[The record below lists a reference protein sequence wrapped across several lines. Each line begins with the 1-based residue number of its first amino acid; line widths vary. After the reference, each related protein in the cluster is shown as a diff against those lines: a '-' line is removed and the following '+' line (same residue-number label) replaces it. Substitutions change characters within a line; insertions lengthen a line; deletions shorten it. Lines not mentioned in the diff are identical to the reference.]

1 VRPSVKDLS
10 GEVER
15 QLGRMRA
22 GADVFVGESD
32 LRDRLA
38 TALREGKPLR
48 VKLGM
53 DPSTPDLHLGH
64 TITLEKLRV
73 FQELGHTPIF
83 LVGDFTARIG
93 DPTGRKK
100 TRPALD
106 AEEVRRNAATYV
118 EQVRK
123 ILDVDRAEVRYN
135 SEWMDRMS
143 PADFVRLCSRYT
155 VARLLERD
163 DLAKRHRE
171 GVPIFVHELLY
182 PLVQGYD
189 SVALEADV
197 ELGGSDQLFNLLVG
211 RELQRDYGQTPQAV
225 MTHPLLVGTD
235 GREKMSKS
243 LGNTIGLTDAP
254 ADMYGRVMS
263 IPDVL
268 MSDWIRL
275 LAAEG
280 WPQLEAAA
288 GVGSADPLASKQALA
303 ASIVERFH
311 GPRAALD
318 AADHFRRVVQRREVP
333 DDVPVVQVA
342 VSVGGTAGLLD
353 VLRTALAVPSNAEAR
368 RLIAQGAV
376 ELDGARI
383 TDPTLR
389 LEPGSHLI
397 RAGRRRVARI
407 EVDVALKIPTGNG
420 CEPPDRT

>member
-1 VRPSVKDLS
+1 
-10 GEVER
+10 
-15 QLGRMRA
+15 
-22 GADVFVGESD
+22 
-32 LRDRLA
+32 
-38 TALREGKPLR
+38 
-48 VKLGM
+48 M

-64 TITLEKLRV
+64 TITLEKLRI

-100 TRPALD
+100 TRPALEAD
-106 AEEVRRNAATYV
+106 DVRRNAATYV

-163 DLAKRHRE
+163 DFAKRHRE
-171 GVPIFVHELLY
+171 GVPISVHELLY

-189 SVALEADV
+189 SVALAADV

-211 RELQRDYGQTPQAV
+211 RELQKDYGQPPQAV

-254 ADMYGRVMS
+254 EDMYGRVMS
-263 IPDVL
+263 IPDSL
-268 MSDWIRL
+268 MSAWVRL
-275 LAAEG
+275 LGLGRWPELAA
-280 WPQLEAAA
+280 QAAALEA
-288 GVGSADPLASKQALA
+288 GSGNPLALKQALA
-303 ASIVERFH
+303 TRVVERFH
-311 GPRAALD
+311 GSKAALD
-318 AADHFRRVVQRREVP
+318 AAEHFRRVVQLRELP
-333 DDVPVVQVA
+333 EEIPVVHVA
-342 VSVGGTAGLLD
+342 SREGASVGLLD
-353 VLRTALAVPSNAEAR
+353 VMRAALAVPSNAEAR

-376 ELDGARI
+376 ELDGVRVS
-383 TDPTLR
+383 DPTLR
-389 LEPGSHLI
+389 LAAGTHLI
-397 RAGRRRVARI
+397 RAGRRRVARVSI
-407 EVDVALKIPTGNG
+407 GAP
-420 CEPPDRT
+420 

>member
-1 VRPSVKDLS
+1 VTTVDR
-10 GEVER
+10 EVER
-15 QLGRMRA
+15 QLERIRE
-22 GADVFVGESD
+22 GAEVFVGESD
-32 LRDRLA
+32 LRERLGG
-38 TALREGKPLR
+38 ALAQGRPLR

-64 TITLEKLRV
+64 TITLEKLRI

-100 TRPALD
+100 TRPALEAD
-106 AEEVRRNAATYV
+106 DVRRNAATYV

-163 DLAKRHRE
+163 DFAKRHRE
-171 GVPIFVHELLY
+171 GVPISVHELLY

-189 SVALEADV
+189 SVALAADV

-211 RELQRDYGQTPQAV
+211 RELQKDYGQPPQAV

-254 ADMYGRVMS
+254 EDMYGRVMS
-263 IPDVL
+263 IPDSL
-268 MSDWIRL
+268 MSAWVRL
-275 LAAEG
+275 LGLGRWPELAA
-280 WPQLEAAA
+280 QAAALEA
-288 GVGSADPLASKQALA
+288 GSGNPLALKQALA
-303 ASIVERFH
+303 TRVVERFH
-311 GPRAALD
+311 GSKAALD
-318 AADHFRRVVQRREVP
+318 AAEHFRRVVQLRELP
-333 DDVPVVQVA
+333 EEIPVVHVA
-342 VSVGGTAGLLD
+342 SREGASVGLLD
-353 VLRTALAVPSNAEAR
+353 VMRAALAVPSNAEAR

-376 ELDGARI
+376 ELDGVRVS
-383 TDPTLR
+383 DPTLR
-389 LEPGSHLI
+389 LAAGTHLI
-397 RAGRRRVARI
+397 RAGRRRVARVSI
-407 EVDVALKIPTGNG
+407 GAP
-420 CEPPDRT
+420 

>member
-1 VRPSVKDLS
+1 VSAVR

-15 QLGRMRA
+15 QLERIRA
-22 GADVFVGESD
+22 GAEVFVGED
-32 LRDRLA
+32 ELRTRLA
-38 TALREGKPLR
+38 ASLAGGRPLR

-64 TITLEKLRV
+64 TVTLEKLRV

-106 AEEVRRNAATYV
+106 ADEIRQNAATYV
-118 EQVRK
+118 AQVSK
-123 ILDVDRAEVRYN
+123 ILNMDRAEVRYN

-163 DLAKRHRE
+163 DFAKRHRE
-171 GVPIFVHELLY
+171 GVPISVHELLY

-189 SVALEADV
+189 SVALESDV

-211 RELQRDYGQTPQAV
+211 RDLQRDYGQSPQAV

-254 ADMYGRVMS
+254 EQMYGRVMS
-263 IPDVL
+263 IPDTL
-268 MSDWIRL
+268 LSSWIRL
-275 LAAEG
+275 LGLGRWDDLVAQAVA
-280 WPQLEAAA
+280 LEA
-288 GVGSADPLASKQALA
+288 GGGDPLRSKHALA
-303 ASIVERFH
+303 ARLVERFH
-311 GPRAALD
+311 GQAAAGE
-318 AADHFRRVVQRREVP
+318 AADRFQRVVQQRELPQDIPSVR
-333 DDVPVVQVA
+333 VA
-342 VSVGGTAGLLD
+342 LEASASAGLLD
-353 VLRTALAVPSNAEAR
+353 VMRSALALPSNAEAR

-376 ELDGARI
+376 EVDGARVS
-383 TDPTLR
+383 DPALR
-389 LEPGSHLI
+389 LPAGSYLI
-397 RAGRRRVARI
+397 RAGRRRIARVEI
-407 EVDVALKIPTGNG
+407 HPA
-420 CEPPDRT
+420 

>member
-1 VRPSVKDLS
+1 MTAVGS
-10 GEVER
+10 EVER
-15 QLGRMRA
+15 QLERIRE
-22 GADVFVGESD
+22 GAEVFVGETE
-32 LRDRLA
+32 LRERLA
-38 TALREGKPLR
+38 GALARGRPLR

-64 TITLEKLRV
+64 TVILEKLRI

-100 TRPALD
+100 TRPALEAD
-106 AEEVRRNAATYV
+106 DVRRNAATYV

-123 ILDVDRAEVRYN
+123 ILDVDRAEIRYN
-135 SEWMDRMS
+135 SEWMDRLS

-163 DLAKRHRE
+163 DFAKRHRD
-171 GVPIFVHELLY
+171 GIPISVHELLY

-211 RELQRDYGQTPQAV
+211 RELQRDYGQAPQAV

-254 ADMYGRVMS
+254 EEMYGRVMS
-263 IPDVL
+263 IPDALLPAWV
-268 MSDWIRL
+268 RL
-275 LAAEG
+275 LGLGRWPELVAQVAA
-280 WPQLEAAA
+280 LEA
-288 GVGSADPLASKQALA
+288 GGGDPLSAKQALA
-303 ASIVERFH
+303 AKLVERFH
-311 GPRAALD
+311 GSKAALD
-318 AADHFRRVVQRREVP
+318 AAEHFRRVVQLRELPQEVP
-333 DDVPVVQVA
+333 LVQLAVA
-342 VSVGGTAGLLD
+342 AGARGRSPRRRCGPRL
-353 VLRTALAVPSNAEAR
+353 ALASNAEAR

-376 ELDGARI
+376 ELDGVRVS
-383 TDPTLR
+383 DPTVR
-389 LEPGSHLI
+389 LTAGTHLI
-397 RAGRRRVARI
+397 RAGRRRVARVEI
-407 EVDVALKIPTGNG
+407 GES
-420 CEPPDRT
+420 

>member
-1 VRPSVKDLS
+1 VKVES
-10 GEVER
+10 EVER
-15 QLGRMRA
+15 QLERIRE
-22 GADVFVGESD
+22 GAEVLVGEAE
-32 LRDRLA
+32 LRERLA
-38 TALREGKPLR
+38 KAIAQGRPLR

-106 AEEVRRNAATYV
+106 ADDVRRNAATYV

-163 DLAKRHRE
+163 DFAKRHRE
-171 GVPIFVHELLY
+171 GVPISVHELLY

-211 RELQRDYGQTPQAV
+211 RELQRDYGHPAQAV
-225 MTHPLLVGTD
+225 LTHPLLVGTD
-235 GREKMSKS
+235 GRDKMSKS
-243 LGNTIGLTDAP
+243 LGNTVGITDAP
-254 ADMYGRVMS
+254 EEMYGRVMS
-263 IPDVL
+263 IPDAA
-268 MSDWIRL
+268 MPAWIRL
-275 LAAEG
+275 LGFGRWPELADQVAA
-280 WPQLEAAA
+280 LEA
-288 GVGSADPLASKQALA
+288 GSGEPLAAKQALA
-303 ASIVERFH
+303 TRIVERFH
-311 GPRAALD
+311 GSQAALE
-318 AADHFRRVVQRREVP
+318 AAEHFRRVVQLRELPEDIPLVRL
-333 DDVPVVQVA
+333 A
-342 VSVGGTAGLLD
+342 AGAGGSLGLLD
-353 VLRTALAVPSNAEAR
+353 AMRTALALPSNAEAR

-376 ELDGARI
+376 EVDGARVS
-383 TDPTLR
+383 DPTHR
-389 LEPGSHLI
+389 LPVGIHVI
-397 RAGRRRVARI
+397 RAGRRRVARV
-407 EVDVALKIPTGNG
+407 EVAAG
-420 CEPPDRT
+420 